1 MAEVIF
7 YGFNRSLKVR
17 TMRDSSLTPIEDKAG
32 RVVQKLRERKDTG
45 TKPMKAAPKNAKTG
59 GQRQYHAAE
68 PEEPNFASL

>member
-1 MAEVIF
+1 M
-7 YGFNRSLKVR
+7 
-17 TMRDSSLTPIEDKAG
+17 
-32 RVVQKLRERKDTG
+32 RERKDTG